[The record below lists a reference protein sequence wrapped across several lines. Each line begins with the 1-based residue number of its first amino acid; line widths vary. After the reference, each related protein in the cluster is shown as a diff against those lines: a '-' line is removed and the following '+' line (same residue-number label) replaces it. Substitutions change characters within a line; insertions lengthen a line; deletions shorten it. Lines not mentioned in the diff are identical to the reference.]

1 MQICKRNPTKKQVN
15 GTSETNSLH
24 IMQTKLAVLK
34 KDLNFSGL
42 MLWQLDVS
50 CNQSNQIKSNQS
62 FYDVV
67 GCDAA
72 IKIKASTVWKDDCSY
87 IG

>member
-34 KDLNFSGL
+34 KDLKIF
-42 MLWQLDVS
+42 WLDV
-50 CNQSNQIKSNQS
+50 
-62 FYDVV
+62 VR
-67 GCDAA
+67 A
-72 IKIKASTVWKDDCSY
+72 
-87 IG
+87 